1 RFQTALTTARSF
13 GLSLMLIH
21 HNFAQLPSALREIVL
36 GNCDLVALFRTS
48 GRNAEFFGEFLPETD
63 QDCFRYRSSETRHGR
78 PDRRQQLETLQRLP
92 DRTLYWYDRQQP
104 YRALK
109 LRAPDFAP
117 SAERA
122 MSPGITTAVP
132 RARMRAEIEAR
143 KQRLQEILRPPIR
156 VSRPPKDQE
165 GPGPTPKTKP
175 R

>member
-1 RFQTALTTARSF
+1 AAYSRGTGRSRGYLLAVDEFFHLLDSPGMSRRFQTALTTARSF

-63 QDCFRYRSSETRHGR
+63 PDCLGKDSEERRHGR

-109 LRAPDFAP
+109 LRAPNF
-117 SAERA
+117 
-122 MSPGITTAVP
+122 
-132 RARMRAEIEAR
+132 
-143 KQRLQEILRPPIR
+143 
-156 VSRPPKDQE
+156 
-165 GPGPTPKTKP
+165 
-175 R
+175 